1 MTSNDFYLLSP
12 ELSLIAVSMALL
24 ILDLFVSKKR
34 VLHLIGFFALV
45 IPLGFSLSL
54 WMDLNPDNVT
64 KSNVVVSG
72 VLQIDVLETLIVD
85 KFSLFFKFLII
96 GVTALIFLV
105 SGRYA
110 NKFSDFRIEYYSLVL
125 FSATGMM
132 LMASALELITLY
144 VALELSA
151 IPLAILAAFGRG
163 NLSSESGIKFLIIS
177 GMSSAFLLYGMVLI
191 YGFTGTTSIQ
201 EIGVQLTNISLD
213 ASQSFGSHILL
224 FAVVL
229 IIAGFGFK
237 ITAFPFH
244 MWAPDVYQGAPT
256 PITAFL
262 SVASKAAG
270 FAVILRVF
278 YVSFPISILSF
289 EWSIIFAIISVF
301 SMTIGNFAAIA
312 QSNIKRMLA
321 YSTIAHAG
329 YIMVGLAAV
338 AVRTTGENAV
348 AGPSGVLFYL
358 AGYVV
363 MNMAAFSAVIAITN
377 RTASDDIYDLA
388 GMAKT
393 SPYLAGALA
402 FSMLSLIGIPPTV
415 GFIAKIYIFSSAMNA
430 GLIWLVVAGV
440 LNSVVSVYYYL
451 RVVKVMY
458 LSPPPEE
465 QIDIV
470 VDIPIKLA
478 LISTIGAVLIFGIY
492 PKWLFEIARSVA
504 QVLLVQ

>member
-1 MTSNDFYLLSP
+1 
-12 ELSLIAVSMALL
+12 
-24 ILDLFVSKKR
+24 
-34 VLHLIGFFALV
+34 
-45 IPLGFSLSL
+45 
-54 WMDLNPDNVT
+54 
-64 KSNVVVSG
+64 
-72 VLQIDVLETLIVD
+72 
-85 KFSLFFKFLII
+85 
-96 GVTALIFLV
+96 
-105 SGRYA
+105 
-110 NKFSDFRIEYYSLVL
+110 
-125 FSATGMM
+125 
-132 LMASALELITLY
+132 
-144 VALELSA
+144 
-151 IPLAILAAFGRG
+151 
-163 NLSSESGIKFLIIS
+163 
-177 GMSSAFLLYGMVLI
+177 
-191 YGFTGTTSIQ
+191 
-201 EIGVQLTNISLD
+201 
-213 ASQSFGSHILL
+213 
-224 FAVVL
+224 
-229 IIAGFGFK
+229 
-237 ITAFPFH
+237 
-244 MWAPDVYQGAPT
+244 
-256 PITAFL
+256 
-262 SVASKAAG
+262 
-270 FAVILRVF
+270 
-278 YVSFPISILSF
+278 
-289 EWSIIFAIISVF
+289 
-301 SMTIGNFAAIA
+301 
-312 QSNIKRMLA
+312 
-321 YSTIAHAG
+321 
-329 YIMVGLAAV
+329 
-338 AVRTTGENAV
+338 GENAV